1 MVDETKVSD
10 DKYLREYLAIKNLV
24 TLKEYIDS
32 NVSTLKEYL
41 NVQIEALKHATLIA
55 KESMEKRLDSMNEF
69 RETLKDQTNSFIP
82 RQEYKESIFSLQ
94 KQVDD
99 LKQSRDILA
108 GKASQSSVNIA
119 YILTAISL
127 LLSVLS
133 FILNFI
139 VK

>member
-1 MVDETKVSD
+1 MNEESD
-10 DKYLREYLAIKNLV
+10 DRILKEYLAIKNLV

-32 NVSTLKEYL
+32 NIFTLKEYL

-55 KESMEKRLDSMNEF
+55 KESMEKRLDGMNEF
-69 RETLKDQTNSFIP
+69 RDQLKDQATSFIP
-82 RQEYKESIFSLQ
+82 RVEYKESIYSLQ

-127 LLSVLS
+127 LLSVFS
-133 FILNFI
+133 FILNFL